1 MASTE
6 QRHLLLELETR
17 RKIHEHITRV
27 PGLHMRALQ
36 RELDLPLG
44 TIEYNL
50 RQMELAGLLVAR
62 NEGRRKAYFPGD
74 NLDRRDRD
82 ILYWLRQ
89 QSPCRITIV
98 VLDAPGITFK
108 ELKGHV
114 PLSPSTLSWHLQK
127 LVGAEILTQEPFKR
141 TKRYWVTDHERV
153 RNVLVTYHK
162 TFGDEVV
169 DRFSEAF
176 DFG

>member
-1 MASTE
+1 MSSHE

-36 RELDLPLG
+36 RELELPLG
-44 TIEYNL
+44 TVEYNL
-50 RQMELAGLLVAR
+50 RQMELAGLIVAR
-62 NEGRRKAYFPGD
+62 NEGRRKAYFPGSD
-74 NLDRRDRD
+74 LDRRDRD
-82 ILYWLRQ
+82 VLYWLRQ
-89 QSPCRITIV
+89 KTPCRITVV

-108 ELKGHV
+108 DLKGEV
-114 PLSPSTLSWHLQK
+114 PVSPSTLSWHLQK
-127 LVGAEILTQEPFKR
+127 LVPAEILRAEAFKR
-141 TKRYWVTDHERV
+141 TKRYWVTDPERV

-176 DFG
+176 DLG